1 MDATAEGDKTIRY
14 KNQCLTPSM
23 IYRTDVENNANEDTK
38 IYIGLA
44 ERSFKERFR
53 NHK

>member
-1 MDATAEGDKTIRY
+1 MDATAEQDKIIRY

-23 IYRTDVENNANEDTK
+23 IYRTNVENNANEDTK

-44 ERSFKERFR
+44 ERSFKERFQK
-53 NHK
+53 HK